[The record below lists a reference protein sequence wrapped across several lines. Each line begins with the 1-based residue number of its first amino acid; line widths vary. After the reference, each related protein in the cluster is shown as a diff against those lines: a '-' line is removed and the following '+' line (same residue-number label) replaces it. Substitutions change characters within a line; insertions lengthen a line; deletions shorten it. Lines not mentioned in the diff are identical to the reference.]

1 MKKLQ
6 ISSGR
11 GPVECEL
18 AVGKYLEI
26 FLKDHP
32 KAKILEKIITNNAC
46 LGGQGVGCYKSV
58 LLSLPADEKVETGII
73 KWICKSPFRKNHK
86 RKNWFIEVTEIKGP
100 ESVTEDNSAGFDPQN
115 PSKKVVR
122 FETFR
127 SPGKGGQNVNK
138 VETGA
143 RVIHLPTGIA
153 VSSTTAR
160 TQLQNKKLALERL
173 MMILLEHEKQ
183 RENALSEARWLE
195 HEKLVRG
202 NAFAVYSGLEF
213 SKVK

>member
-18 AVGKYLEI
+18 AVGKYLEV

-32 KAKILEKIITNNAC
+32 KAKILEKSLTNSAC
-46 LGGQGVGCYKSV
+46 SGGLGANCYKSV
-58 LLSLPADEKVETGII
+58 LLELAASENAEVGIV
-73 KWICKSPFRKNHK
+73 KWVCKSPFRKNHK
-86 RKNWFIEVTEIKGP
+86 RKNWFIEIVEVKADQLAEEVSYTALDLK
-100 ESVTEDNSAGFDPQN
+100 N
-115 PSKKVVR
+115 PGKKTIR

-183 RENALSEARWLE
+183 RENILAEARWLE

-202 NAFAVYSGLEF
+202 NAFAVYSGPEF
-213 SKVK
+213 ARIK